1 MATNALWAY
10 FHRGEKQNTSQWL
23 TYCKGCVAN
32 QQQILRDNGTY
43 DDMDFRAK
51 GQSFRDACAAAG
63 SVRGDKAAW
72 IPHILGSGR
81 GKIPCPHAS
90 AQAKA
95 EATSQRDVRVIAK
108 QKVSI
113 AAASDPPSGSA
124 KHGRSESSS
133 GSHATEEAP
142 SKRMRQSTI
151 QAFNGHDMPFTT
163 AQIQAIQAQTLR
175 ATISTGVAFRF
186 WENREVK
193 KLFRMMRTAAP
204 SVLPSRKVI
213 ANRLLNEAAEE
224 IEDRVRERL
233 CGEIIGLSSDGW
245 KSLRKASVNA
255 VCASLGHKVR
265 SLYLLLR
272 KAKSRQTYVLELFDA
287 TAFNKDGPALCAQFE
302 EIIERIQTKYKC
314 FVIFFVT
321 DADGGSKKGRI
332 LLGKKRPYLF
342 VPSCWAHQF
351 QLILGDYFKVYAYGR
366 EIAES
371 ATGLIAWINNH
382 GKVRK
387 IFDQVQAQ
395 LSQERTN
402 KIIIL
407 AYLVANLTRWTTHF
421 VAFMRLLV
429 LREYLQFAVMQSRG
443 AIIAAQVGAAK
454 STEKQRLEEEAIAYC
469 DLIGSHSFWSGLTSV
484 VEDLEPI
491 CYGTNI
497 NQTDSTRADQVLLT
511 LAGLYLHFIDHPE
524 TAVSSSLVQ
533 RIENRWADCDQPLY
547 LVALIL
553 NPFEGLAC
561 FGPKAN
567 FDHFKATSL
576 VVNLYRRVMDH
587 PENKDA
593 AEGKDPVAVWKALE
607 GSAPAAELAKFA
619 GLVFAIVVN
628 QAACE
633 RVFSEV
639 KNNESPHRARTA
651 LETLEKMSKING
663 GIREDHLREGPAP
676 TRGKRKNHDSVE
688 KLLAVP
694 RYRDLLEDQDAEDE
708 SDRGRP
714 LVSSSA
720 KWRIEM
726 AKWIASVR
734 EADLM
739 DAENSEVDSDA
750 DDEDAHPKIPAKK
763 SKWVKTSLAVLFGGP
778 DAKAKLTTRIPAKEF
793 MAEARLMHALAQVEA
808 EADAQEDA
816 RLDDGAMEIPSED
829 EYQP

>member
-23 TYCKGCVAN
+23 TYCKGCIAN

-81 GKIPCPHAS
+81 GKMPCPHAS

-193 KLFRMMRTAAP
+193 KL
-204 SVLPSRKVI
+204 
-213 ANRLLNEAAEE
+213 
-224 IEDRVRERL
+224 
-233 CGEIIGLSSDGW
+233 SDGW

-255 VCASLGHKVR
+255 VCASLGHK
-265 SLYLLLR
+265 
-272 KAKSRQTYVLELFDA
+272 TYVLELFDA

-302 EIIERIQTKYKC
+302 EIIERIQPKYKC

-342 VPSCWAHQF
+342 VPSYWAHQF

-593 AEGKDPVAVWKALE
+593 AEVRREKERNVTQTMFEYLSSTKGFQGFVEYRDEFEATMGKDPVAVWKALE

-778 DAKAKLTTRIPAKEF
+778 DAKVKLTTRIPAKEF